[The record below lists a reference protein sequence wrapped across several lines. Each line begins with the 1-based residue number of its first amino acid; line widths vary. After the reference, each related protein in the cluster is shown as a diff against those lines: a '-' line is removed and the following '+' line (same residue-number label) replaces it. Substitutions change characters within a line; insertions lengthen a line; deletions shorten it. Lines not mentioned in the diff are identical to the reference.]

1 MALESSQVFLYITNG
16 VASRKLCEQISDV
29 KGISTVRQYSDSTGK
44 YHHLLQ
50 LNIHSYMDHGTVE
63 TILQSHELSGHVSMP
78 VNVHNNVA
86 VVSVH
91 GMTCESC
98 VKLTE
103 SFVSKVD
110 NVNYAVI
117 SLHHNEALV
126 EYKPRLANVEQI
138 TTAISDAGFDAIPL
152 TIITH
157 RGIANTSIKVL
168 TMGIQ
173 GMVCMNCVNIIEN
186 NISKISGV
194 SIVTASLEQN
204 SATIEYDSHLITE
217 HQMKDAIE
225 DLGFEVTLHDDNAGN
240 IDTTENLQDSI
251 GGSNKTMDSLN
262 SVSTVRLGIT
272 GMKCHSCVNMIEN
285 GVMDVLSVKVF
296 LEKNEAT
303 VTFDSRH
310 CSIEGLQNSI
320 RNLGFDVT
328 YIHSKFM
335 CSIKCS

>member
-29 KGISTVRQYSDSTGK
+29 KGITTVRQYSDSTGK

-86 VVSVH
+86 V
-91 GMTCESC
+91 
-98 VKLTE
+98 
-103 SFVSKVD
+103 
-110 NVNYAVI
+110 
-117 SLHHNEALV
+117 
-126 EYKPRLANVEQI
+126 
-138 TTAISDAGFDAIPL
+138 SDAGFDAIPL

-157 RGIANTSIKVL
+157 RGTANTSIKVL
-168 TMGIQ
+168 TMGVQ

-194 SIVTASLEQN
+194 SLVTASLEQN

-310 CSIEGLQNSI
+310 CSMIFRSVVKNLNSA
-320 RNLGFDVT
+320 L
-328 YIHSKFM
+328 KQ
-335 CSIKCS
+335 